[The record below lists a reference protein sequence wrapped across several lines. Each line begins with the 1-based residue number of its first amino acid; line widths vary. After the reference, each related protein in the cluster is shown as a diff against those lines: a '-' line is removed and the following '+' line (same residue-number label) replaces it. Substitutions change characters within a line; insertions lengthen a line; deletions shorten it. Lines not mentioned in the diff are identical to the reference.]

1 MPTSDEVDRA
11 VAGWTRGKRRD
22 ELIAALI
29 AAGVPSAPVRTVEE
43 LTPIPKWRAGGMLL
57 DSEFPTRGAIK
68 VAGSPIKLS
77 ESPEGE
83 HPRMRPPVLGEH
95 TAEVLASVGI
105 DAAEF
110 ERLRGDGVI

>member
-1 MPTSDEVDRA
+1 M
-11 VAGWTRGKRRD
+11 
-22 ELIAALI
+22 
-29 AAGVPSAPVRTVEE
+29 RTVAE
-43 LTPIPKWRAGGMLL
+43 LTADPEVARSGMLL

-77 ESPEGE
+77 EAPPPE

-105 DAAEF
+105 GAAEL
-110 ERLRGDGVI
+110 ERLRAEGVV